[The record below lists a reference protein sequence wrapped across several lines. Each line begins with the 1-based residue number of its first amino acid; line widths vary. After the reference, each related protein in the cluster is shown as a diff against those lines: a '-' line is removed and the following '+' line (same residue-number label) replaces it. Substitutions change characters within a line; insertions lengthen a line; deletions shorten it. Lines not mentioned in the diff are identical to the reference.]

1 MEGDKNGERPKAWR
15 PKRGEMPKPSLRDAM
30 QPGYVAQ
37 TPDQATADEL
47 DRWAYWRKATLEER
61 GATLAG
67 LLGLVSAMGRFPP
80 KRDMFPGWWRLLE
93 ERGSSKR

>member
-1 MEGDKNGERPKAWR
+1 MPDEHIREEPKAWR
-15 PKRGEMPKPSLRDAM
+15 PKPGGMPKPSLRDAM

-47 DRWAYWRKATLEER
+47 DRWSYWRKATLEER

-67 LLGLVSAMGRFPP
+67 LLRLVSAMRRFPP
-80 KRDMFPGWWRLLE
+80 KQSMFPGWRRLIE
-93 ERGSSKR
+93 QRTSIRR